1 MHGIQWPFGVRE
13 LPACA
18 MAWKWGSAPQSGWYN
33 WGPWPMPTQRRQ
45 RPPQPYKVC
54 SCGKW
59 KYEYQIKKDPFCPCG
74 LCYTE
79 TKPNAKPKPAEG
91 PEAPEGEDA
100 EDDMEDIKAR
110 MHGLLSTFLPLVVPS
125 LGEEQ
130 ATAFQGMLQAL
141 APPAVPEGDPFKEA
155 TKANN
160 KAKHELSQLTERC
173 SALTK
178 KVAKAKEALKTMEEE
193 LVEVEDKCKTAQAEY
208 ARTSELFKAAAAKAA
223 TASPSRGGEQKDA
236 VAGGPQGEGAMPG
249 EGGSPADAGEGSA
262 RTGDADATMEADDE
276 EPFSLDKEVAEGDKR
291 LEAYTQFVATLQ
303 PEQQKVLEENQQLW
317 TEVVAKRRRKAS
329 PARPTISP
337 EAAKHLHEA
346 ANNFKK
352 VFEKMPLSAKT
363 RSVPYG
369 K

>member
-1 MHGIQWPFGVRE
+1 
-13 LPACA
+13 
-18 MAWKWGSAPQSGWYN
+18 
-33 WGPWPMPTQRRQ
+33 MPTQRRQ

-100 EDDMEDIKAR
+100 EDDMEDIKTR

-130 ATAFQGMLQAL
+130 AAAFQGMLQAL

-193 LVEVEDKCKTAQAEY
+193 LVEVEDKCKEAQAEY

-223 TASPSRGGEQKDA
+223 TSPPKGGEQKEA
-236 VAGGPQGEGAMPG
+236 AAEGPRVEGAVPG
-249 EGGSPADAGEGSA
+249 ASGSSTAAGDGSA
-262 RTGDADATMEADDE
+262 PAGDGDAAMAADDDA
-276 EPFSLDKEVAEGDKR
+276 EPFSFDKEVAEGDKR

-317 TEVVAKRRRKAS
+317 TEVVTRREEKRRRKAS
-329 PARPTISP
+329 PAPPTISP

-352 VFEKMPLSAKT
+352 VFEKLPISAKT